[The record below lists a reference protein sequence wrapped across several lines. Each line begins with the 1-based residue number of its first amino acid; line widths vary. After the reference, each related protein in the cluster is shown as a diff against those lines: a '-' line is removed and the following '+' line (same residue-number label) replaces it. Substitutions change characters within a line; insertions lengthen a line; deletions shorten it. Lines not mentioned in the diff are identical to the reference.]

1 MIRFGIL
8 DDHPLVVEG
17 LMSLFKQHPDIE
29 AGWGATE
36 LTGCE
41 TLLRTSPVAVLLLDI
56 HLDKLDG
63 IKICRDLR
71 QRFPDVQILMLTSYS
86 EPALVKAAFQ
96 NGASGYLL
104 KNAGFRELKDAI
116 IAARDGKRYIQP
128 QVQEILLSSSMG
140 LEQSAKLSYM
150 PALTQREQEVLKLI
164 VNEMTT
170 QEIADTLFVT
180 TKTVET
186 HRTNLLQKLGARN
199 VAGLVKIA
207 LEKGLV

>member
-1 MIRFGIL
+1 MIHFGIL

-17 LMSLFKQHPDIE
+17 LLSLFKTNPEIL
-29 AGWGATE
+29 AGWGTTTLAD
-36 LTGCE
+36 CE
-41 TLLRTSPVAVLLLDI
+41 KKMLESPVDVLLLDI
-56 HLDKLDG
+56 HLDQLDG
-63 IKICRDLR
+63 IKLCRDFR
-71 QRFPDVQILMLTSYS
+71 MRFPALQILMLTSYA
-86 EPALVKAAFQ
+86 EPPLIKAAFQ
-96 NGASGYLL
+96 NGAAGYLL
-104 KNAGFRELKDAI
+104 KNAGYREIQEAI
-116 IAARDGKRYIQP
+116 TTARSGRRYVQP

-140 LEQSAKLSYM
+140 FGQTPRLAYI
-150 PALTQREQEVLKLI
+150 PTLTQREQEVLTLI

-170 QEIADTLFVT
+170 QEIADKLFVT